1 MLADRSASF
10 TLAKSGSNNEAELQ
24 ALAHSAITL
33 PMLKSV
39 RTVQSIQEQKY
50 TSITMKKI
58 AISILS
64 TALLLSCTSEVKA
77 QSLQVAQNQ
86 TLQDS
91 WADAPGF
98 ASFTWARDEDGRE
111 IYSSAVYLS
120 LSGNQLSIYNT
131 YNAAPLGHLA
141 RCGGLGCDLGRGQLL
156 ANLEVVKQNRNL
168 FTVTSTSDKVSFL
181 QGAQCRIDE
190 SYLQVFEC
198 FSLRGPNSEM
208 PSVFRFSPGT

>member
-1 MLADRSASF
+1 MLADRSVSF
-10 TLAKSGSNNEAELQ
+10 ILVKSGSSDELESQ
-24 ALAHSAITL
+24 SLAHNAITL
-33 PMLKSV
+33 PMLKSF
-39 RTVQSIQEQKY
+39 RTVQNLQKQKHMSIAVG
-50 TSITMKKI
+50 KI

-64 TALLLSCTSEVKA
+64 AALLLSCGLEVKA
-77 QSLQVAQNQ
+77 QRLQVAQNQ

-98 ASFTWARDEDGRE
+98 ASFTWIRDEDGGE
-111 IYSSAVYLS
+111 MYSSTVYLS
-120 LSGNQLSIYNT
+120 LSGNNLDIYNT

-141 RCGGLGCDLGRGQLL
+141 RCGDLGCDLERGQLL
-156 ANLEVVKQNRNL
+156 ANLEVVKQDQNL
-168 FTVTSTSDKVSFL
+168 FTVKSTSDKVSFL

-208 PSVFRFSPGT
+208 PSVFTFSPGT

>member
-1 MLADRSASF
+1 MPAERSASF
-10 TLAKSGSNNEAELQ
+10 TLARSGSNNEVELPS
-24 ALAHSAITL
+24 LAHSAIPTSR
-33 PMLKSV
+33 PKRCF
-39 RTVQSIQEQKY
+39 RTFQTYKNKY
-50 TSITMKKI
+50 TSTTMEKI

-64 TALLLSCTSEVKA
+64 AALLLSCTLEVKA
-77 QSLQVAQNQ
+77 QRLQVAQNQ

-91 WADAPGF
+91 WTDAPGF

-111 IYSSAVYLS
+111 IYSSAVYLT
-120 LSGNQLSIYNT
+120 LSDNQLSIYNT

-156 ANLEVVKQNRNL
+156 ATIEVVKQGQHL
-168 FTVTSTSDKVSFL
+168 FTVMSTSDKASFL

-198 FSLRGPNSEM
+198 FSLRGPNLEM
-208 PSVFRFSPGT
+208 PSVFMFSPGT